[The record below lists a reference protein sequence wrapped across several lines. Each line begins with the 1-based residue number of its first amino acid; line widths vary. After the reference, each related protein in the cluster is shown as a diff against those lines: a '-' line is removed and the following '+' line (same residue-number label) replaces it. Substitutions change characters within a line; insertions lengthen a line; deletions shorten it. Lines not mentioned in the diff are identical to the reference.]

1 MDNRGKIA
9 GAIFLLMF
17 GFGLFSLAFQLGLDF
32 FAPGRGSDAAYAVF
46 GTLATAGASGY
57 ASLFYFLVR
66 NSRPPSGPDQPP
78 HGPPPYDQET
88 ETQVQAAEDSDE
100 WGPGYHYM
108 QSRRP

>member
-1 MDNRGKIA
+1 MDKRGKIA

-17 GFGLFSLAFQLGLDF
+17 GFGIASLAFQFALDSLS
-32 FAPGRGSDAAYAVF
+32 PGHVSDAAYAVF

-66 NSRPPSGPDQPP
+66 NSPPPSAAPDP
-78 HGPPPYDQET
+78 HPSPPPYDREVESQI
-88 ETQVQAAEDSDE
+88 QAAEDSDE

-108 QSRRP
+108 RGRQP